1 MPATHR
7 PAARVGPRTG
17 RRIATLAW
25 ALGVAA
31 LAFIWIFPLLWACA
45 TSLRAPGQLG
55 GQIASLWVQHPTL
68 ANFKEAWSDAPFL
81 RLYYNTAVVVFGIL
95 GVQLVTIT
103 LAAYAFARLE
113 FPGRDLLFR
122 LFLLQLMV
130 APSALILPNF
140 VTIRTLGL
148 VNTRLGIMLPYFASA
163 FGTFLLR
170 QAFRGVPQELE
181 DAAAIDGCNS
191 LQTIWNVFVPLAR
204 PTLLAFAIVS
214 IVYHYNEFLWPLI
227 ITDTDAARTVT
238 VGLASFTQSAESG
251 AQWNLIAAGT
261 VIVILPLLV
270 VFVLFQR
277 KFVESFM
284 YSGLKG

>member
-1 MPATHR
+1 MRRR
-7 PAARVGPRTG
+7 PQAILGTT
-17 RRIATLAW
+17 IW
-25 ALGVAA
+25 ALLVGA
-31 LAFIWIFPLLWACA
+31 LAFVWIFPLWWAFA
-45 TSLRAPGQLG
+45 TSLRPPGELG
-55 GQIASLWVQHPTL
+55 SQIASLWVHHPSL
-68 ANFKEAWSDAPFL
+68 ANFKEAWGNAPFL

-103 LAAYAFARLE
+103 LAAYAFARQE
-113 FPGRDLLFR
+113 FWGRDLLFR

-130 APSALILPNF
+130 APAALIFPNF
-140 VTIRTLGL
+140 QTVKALGL
-148 VNTRLGIMLPYFASA
+148 LNTRLGIMIPYFASA

-170 QAFRGVPQELE
+170 QTFRAVPRDLE
-181 DAAAIDGCNS
+181 DAASIDGCTT
-191 LQTIWNVFVPLAR
+191 LQTIWNVFLPLAK
-204 PTLLAFAIVS
+204 PTLVAFSIVS

-227 ITDTDAARTVT
+227 ITDTERARTVT

-270 VFVLFQR
+270 VFIVFQR
-277 KFVESFM
+277 RFVESFM

>member
-1 MPATHR
+1 VT
-7 PAARVGPRTG
+7 PRGSRQLVT
-17 RRIATLAW
+17 ALW
-25 ALGVAA
+25 ALGVGAM
-31 LAFIWIFPLLWACA
+31 AFVWVFPLLWAFS

-55 GQIASLWVQHPTL
+55 SQIASLWVHHPTF
-68 ANFKEAWSDAPFL
+68 ANFREAWSDAPFL

-103 LAAYAFARLE
+103 LAAYAFARLQ

-140 VTIRTLGL
+140 VTIRALGL
-148 VNTRLGIMLPYFASA
+148 LNTRLGIMIPYFASA

-170 QAFRGVPQELE
+170 QAFRSVPRDLE

-191 LQTIWNVFVPLAR
+191 LQTIWHVFVPLAR
-204 PTLLAFAIVS
+204 PTLVAFSIVS

-227 ITDTDAARTVT
+227 ITDTERARTVT

-261 VIVILPLLV
+261 VIVILPLLA

>member
-1 MPATHR
+1 MS
-7 PAARVGPRTG
+7 PRAQRHLFT
-17 RRIATLAW
+17 ICW
-25 ALGVAA
+25 ALGVSAVA
-31 LAFIWIFPLLWACA
+31 LIWVFPLLWVLSA
-45 TSLRAPGQLG
+45 SLRAPGQLG
-55 GQIASLWVQHPTL
+55 GQLASLWVQHPTL
-68 ANFKEAWSDAPFL
+68 GNFRDAWHDAPFL

-95 GVQLVTIT
+95 AVQLVTIT

-113 FPGRDLLFR
+113 FWGREGLFR

-140 VTIRTLGL
+140 ETLRVLGL
-148 VNTRLGIMLPYFASA
+148 LDTRLGIMVPYFASA
-163 FGTFLLR
+163 LGTFLLR
-170 QAFRGVPQELE
+170 QAFRGVPRDLE
-181 DAAAIDGCNS
+181 DAASIDGCTA
-191 LQTIWNVFVPLAR
+191 LQTLQHVFVPLAK
-204 PTLLAFAIVS
+204 PTLIAFSIVS

-227 ITDTDAARTVT
+227 VTNTERARTVT
-238 VGLASFTQSAESG
+238 VGLASFTQGAESA

-277 KFVESFM
+277 RFVESFM